1 MNLSLTKDDMENER
15 KTNMTSA
22 ELDDSRLSDIL
33 SASQIK
39 VTDTYE
45 TPPQIIWIDN
55 STIAT
60 LGNFSASTGKAKSKK
75 TFNVSAIVAA
85 SLAGKQVLNYRAHLP
100 EGKQRILY
108 VDTEQSRFHCHNV
121 LERILKLAGLPDAT
135 DNENLDF
142 ICLREY
148 SPSIRI
154 EVIDYALRRGKGY
167 GLVVIDGIRD
177 LMLDINSTS
186 ESVEVI
192 NKMMEWSSK
201 YDLHIHCVL
210 HLNKGDNNVRGH
222 IGTEMSNKAET
233 VLVIS
238 KDSENPGISE
248 VHALHIREK
257 EFKPFAFTIDEA
269 GLPVIAENHAA
280 GERSKPKARTSFA
293 DLSIEQHRE
302 ALSAAFGDKPIK
314 GFENM
319 LQALMTSYEAIGFK
333 RGRNVMVKLLLY
345 LTDNL
350 KLIQKRDKMF
360 YYDMTPAEALLFDE
374 E

>member
-1 MNLSLTKDDMENER
+1 MENEKR
-15 KTNMTSA
+15 TERNTGTGIN
-22 ELDDSRLSDIL
+22 ENRLSDIL
-33 SASQIK
+33 IVSQIK
-39 VTDTYE
+39 ATDTYE

-85 SLAGKQVLNYRAHLP
+85 SLAGRQILNYRAHLP
-100 EGKQRILY
+100 EGKQQVLY

-121 LERILKLAGLPDAT
+121 LERILRLAGLPT
-135 DNENLDF
+135 TCDNENLDF

-148 SPSIRI
+148 SPSVRI
-154 EVIDYALRRGKGY
+154 EVIDYALRQGKGY
-167 GLVVIDGIRD
+167 GLVIIDGIRD
-177 LMLDINSTS
+177 LMLDINSTG

-201 YDLHIHCVL
+201 YNLHIHCVL

-222 IGTEMSNKAET
+222 IGTEMNNKAET

-238 KDSENPGISE
+238 KSNENPAISE

-257 EFKPFAFTIDEA
+257 EFKPFAFTVDEG
-269 GLPVIAENHAA
+269 GLPVMAENHSFDGNAS
-280 GERSKPKARTSFA
+280 ERSKNRTGFMN
-293 DLSIEQHRE
+293 LSVEQHRE
-302 ALSAAFGDKPIK
+302 ALSIAFGDKPIK
-314 GFENM
+314 GFENV
-319 LQALMTSYEAIGFK
+319 LQAMMTAYEAIGFK
-333 RGRNVMVKLLLY
+333 RGRSVMIKLLQY

-350 KLIQKRDKMF
+350 KLVIKRDKLF
-360 YYDMTPAEALLFDE
+360 YYDVTPTEAMLFDE